1 MRIPFL
7 VLVSLASV
15 AWVGIP
21 GALIGWIAGF
31 FGWHVVAA
39 VLWGLLILNTY
50 PRSRRRWGGK
60 VDALTYFLAF
70 VQAGIGGLAA
80 FFVGQVTH

>member
-1 MRIPFL
+1 MGIPIL
-7 VLVSLASV
+7 VLLAI
-15 AWVGIP
+15 AWVGLP
-21 GALIGWIAGF
+21 GALIGWVTGF
-31 FGWHVVAA
+31 FDFHIVAA
-39 VLWGLLILNTY
+39 ILWGLFVLNTY

-70 VQAGIGGLAA
+70 IQAGIGGAVV

>member
-1 MRIPFL
+1 MRILLLLL
-7 VLVSLASV
+7 VGV
-15 AWVGIP
+15 AWVVVP

-31 FGWHVVAA
+31 FGWHIVAA
-39 VLWGLLILNTY
+39 VLWGLFILNTY

-60 VDALTYFLAF
+60 ADALTYFLAF
-70 VQAGIGGLAA
+70 VQACIGGLAA